1 MFKRYWTS
9 CSKYVNHSRLNS
21 HIIIGDLYD
30 HSMSMRIFTLTVLRY
45 SCEIQRRLQGRF
57 GFALIACFVISY
69 NKKWVQR
76 KVSNSGPLK
85 VMDLMHLLI
94 IIEYT
99 VGANLRMN
107 IKKASIV

>member
-1 MFKRYWTS
+1 M
-9 CSKYVNHSRLNS
+9 
-21 HIIIGDLYD
+21 I
-30 HSMSMRIFTLTVLRY
+30 VLRY
-45 SCEIQRRLQGRF
+45 SCEIQRRLRGRF
-57 GFALIACFVISY
+57 GFAQIACFVISY